1 MRCSIIRFGLQD
13 EYVGR
18 NFFKFFKC
26 VDNRTRTVILC
37 HCFGRGEVQFLTG
50 G

>member
-26 VDNRTRTVILC
+26 
-37 HCFGRGEVQFLTG
+37 RGEVQFLTG

>member
-18 NFFKFFKC
+18 NFFKFFK
-26 VDNRTRTVILC
+26 
-37 HCFGRGEVQFLTG
+37 EVQFLTG